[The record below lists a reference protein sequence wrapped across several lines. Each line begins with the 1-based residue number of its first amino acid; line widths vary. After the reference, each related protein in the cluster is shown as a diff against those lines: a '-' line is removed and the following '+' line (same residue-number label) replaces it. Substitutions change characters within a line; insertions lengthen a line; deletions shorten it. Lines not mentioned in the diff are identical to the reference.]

1 NEFKQIFRELLTNH
15 IIKEHKNKY
24 YLNNGFAF
32 GVLDISSKG
41 TGFLQCFDESFKK
54 DLLIENKN
62 LKGANYKDIVAV
74 KLLPLKKKRPSA

>member
-1 NEFKQIFRELLTNH
+1 MKEFLNSLSYGISSHEVSNEFKQILRELLANH

-41 TGFLQCFDESFKK
+41 TGFYNALMK
-54 DLLIENKN
+54 
-62 LKGANYKDIVAV
+62 V
-74 KLLPLKKKRPSA
+74 LKKIF